1 MDTKENTYYYNY
13 KKLINTVKEINWNN
27 YENINDP
34 NNIINSMIKNI
45 QSCIGM
51 AKYTKPKKHISNKIP
66 RNDWIRSAIINSCNT
81 KEKLYNRL
89 KHNPDNYELKNKY
102 KTFCKNLTDV
112 IKAAKT
118 KYDKSLIEKNS
129 SDPRKL
135 WACIN
140 NKIGRNKNKSDTTI
154 KQIKNES
161 NTIIKTKLK

>member
-1 MDTKENTYYYNY
+1 MIYNFHILLFPMWNY
-13 KKLINTVKEINWNN
+13 TPLGNCLLLKLGNVIL
-27 YENINDP
+27 
-34 NNIINSMIKNI
+34 IK
-45 QSCIGM
+45 SFGL
-51 AKYTKPKKHISNKIP
+51 YSNKIP
-66 RNDWIRSAIINSCNT
+66 RNDWLTSAIINSCDT

-89 KHNPDNYELKNKY
+89 KYSPDNYELKNKY
-102 KTFCKNLTDV
+102 KTFCKNLTNV

-129 SDPRKL
+129 SDPRKV

-161 NTIIKTKLK
+161 NTIIKNKT